1 MADDIQGAADEMR
14 ARVVEGSTPKRSPPA
29 WARCMQARERGE
41 QAPVDLIRTGQGER
55 GEVTHDVTDAA
66 AATRER
72 EKESK
77 QSERK
82 ERERERVGD
91 AAAVMVWQHTAQRLS
106 NRAKV
111 RHVPR
116 PKPVHSARNYARVRT
131 NGS

>member
-1 MADDIQGAADEMR
+1 MR
-14 ARVVEGSTPKRSPPA
+14 ARVFEGSTPKRSPPA

-82 ERERERVGD
+82 EGERESRGRGGGD
-91 AAAVMVWQHTAQRLS
+91 GMATHRATAEQQGQS
-106 NRAKV
+106 PSCPASET
-111 RHVPR
+111 
-116 PKPVHSARNYARVRT
+116 SA
-131 NGS
+131 